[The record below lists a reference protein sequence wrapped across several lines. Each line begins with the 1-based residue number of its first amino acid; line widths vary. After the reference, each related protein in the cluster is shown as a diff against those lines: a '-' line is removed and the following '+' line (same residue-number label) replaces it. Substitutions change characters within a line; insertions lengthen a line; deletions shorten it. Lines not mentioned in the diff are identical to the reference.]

1 MLQRDLNGKMSQE
14 YDGIPVGNI
23 DGEMQSLE
31 DADMRG
37 EQVSSVREVEEQ
49 ETNRRENSVI
59 LAM

>member
-1 MLQRDLNGKMSQE
+1 MSQE

-23 DGEMQSLE
+23 DGEMQSLK